1 MRSWWALLSVLT
13 MVTVLTGLKGGAIPD
28 RATNPRSIHV
38 ATRAVGGVPVPT
50 ARPPSRLLMLAERRT
65 LPTARVLNH
74 RVVPHTEMPSA
85 SHTPSV
91 PPISSRPVLPP
102 TPALPTSTASV
113 AAASSAKPWVLGYYT
128 QYSSNS
134 VASQSSLAA
143 NLHTITAIAPLWYT
157 YRANGSLHRMGYH
170 RAIVRAYAASH
181 GIGVYPLVT
190 NAGTNDTIL
199 TNASIRNQVVAS
211 LTQLAVRDN
220 YPGFNIDFEGL
231 NYWDRQGMSAFVMA
245 LAHSLHPLGKVVTV
259 AVIPKT
265 VTDPYGRAYDFRV
278 LGQYA
283 DKVVLMTYDHHD
295 IGSPAGP
302 VAPMGWVTQAVDY
315 ALTRMPAQKIVLG
328 LAVYGYN
335 WGSNGTTVEV
345 HDLQAVHL
353 AAAHGVPIQWNPADG
368 ESTFTYTSAGVNHTV
383 WFENGYSDAAKIALA
398 TANHLGGV
406 AIWRLGDEDPH
417 LWTVL
422 QQFGY

>member
-1 MRSWWALLSVLT
+1 MRLWWVSLGVLT
-13 MVTVLTGLKGGAIPD
+13 LASGLTGLNGGAIPY
-28 RATNPRSIHV
+28 RLTSHARIHV
-38 ATRAVGGVPVPT
+38 PSGALGAVPAVADRT
-50 ARPPSRLLMLAERRT
+50 PSRSLTTVEVKK
-65 LPTARVLNH
+65 LPAVKPTSQAKVSET
-74 RVVPHTEMPSA
+74 VVASSHAPS
-85 SHTPSV
+85 P
-91 PPISSRPVLPP
+91 
-102 TPALPTSTASV
+102 LPTS
-113 AAASSAKPWVLGYYT
+113 SSAAPAPTSTPTNTPAISAGKPWVLGYYT
-128 QYSSNS
+128 QYSANS
-134 VASQSSLAA
+134 VTSQSSLAA
-143 NLHTITAIAPLWYT
+143 NLSTISAIAPLWYT
-157 YRANGSLHRMGYH
+157 YRANGSLHRMGYN
-170 RAIVRAYAASH
+170 RAFVRGYAAAH

-199 TNASIRNQVVAS
+199 TNPTIRNQVVAS
-211 LTQLAVRDN
+211 LTQLAIQDH

-231 NYWDRQGMSAFVMA
+231 NYWDRQGMSAFVIA
-245 LAHSLHPLGKVVTV
+245 LANKLHPLGKVVTV

-265 VTDPYGRAYDFRV
+265 VTDPYGRAYNFRT

-283 DKVVLMTYDHHD
+283 DKVVLMTYDYHD

-302 VAPMGWVTQAVDY
+302 VAPIGWVTQAVDY

-328 LAVYGYN
+328 LAAYGYN

-353 AAAHGVPIQWNPADG
+353 AATEGVPVQWNSTYK
-368 ESTFTYTSAGVNHTV
+368 ESTFHYTSGGITHTV